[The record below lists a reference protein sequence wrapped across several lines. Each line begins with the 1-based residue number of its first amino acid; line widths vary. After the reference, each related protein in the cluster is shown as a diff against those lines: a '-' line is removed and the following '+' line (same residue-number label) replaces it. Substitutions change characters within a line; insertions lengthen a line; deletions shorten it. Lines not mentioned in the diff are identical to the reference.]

1 MHSKVEAKLLL
12 LANLSRAARSKT
24 IGGYEKSR
32 YHLALKY
39 FMCDR
44 HLRMSRAI
52 ERHARASPRRNGG
65 TRVYMRMRAYAS
77 ASARGGI
84 SLDAAGNLDLQQR
97 FIS

>member
-1 MHSKVEAKLLL
+1 LLP

-39 FMCDR
+39 FMCDH
-44 HLRMSRAI
+44 HLRMPRAI

-77 ASARGGI
+77 ASHEEASALMQPATLI
-84 SLDAAGNLDLQQR
+84 SSSGSLAELIANGY
-97 FIS
+97 